1 MSASTVYLVGAGPG
15 DPGLI
20 TLRGLERLRTA
31 DVVLYDALVHPSL
44 LEHARDGA
52 ELVFVGKR
60 GGHESARQT
69 HINEELVRYAR
80 LGKRV
85 VRLKGGDPLLFG
97 RGSEEAE
104 HLHAEGV
111 PFEIVP
117 GVPSPI
123 AASAYAGVT
132 LTHRTL
138 ASSVAYITATESD
151 EKERSTHDWS
161 KLATATQ
168 TLVIFMGVR
177 KLRLQMQLLAEH
189 GRPETTPVAVVQ
201 SASLAKQR
209 VVVGTLAD
217 IADRVEAEGIGM
229 PALTIVGEVV
239 GLRDALRWFE
249 RLPLFGKR
257 VLVTRAL
264 DQASSLVE
272 RLREHGADAIEAPTI
287 RIAETED
294 RRDLDEALRG
304 LDGFDVVVLTSQN
317 AVDHVFAR
325 LSALGADARAF
336 GRARIAAVGPRT
348 DEALRRYGLRAD
360 LVPTDAFKGTA
371 LAARILQVLGDPRG
385 KRVLLPRA
393 RIAHEDLPEALR
405 AEGVAVTSVV
415 AYETLPPTP
424 ETAEAI
430 RARFDRGDVDAVL
443 FTSSST
449 VENLTSVLGDDAPAI
464 LARVVT
470 ASIGPSTT
478 RTAAR
483 LGVPVTFTAPE
494 STTRAL
500 VDALAAHYE
509 RARSA

>member
-1 MSASTVYLVGAGPG
+1 MSAPTVYLVGAGPG
-15 DPGLI
+15 DPGLM

-44 LEHARDGA
+44 LEHVREGA

-69 HINEELVRYAR
+69 HINDELVRFAR

-85 VRLKGGDPLLFG
+85 VRLKGGDALLFG

-104 HLHAEGV
+104 RLYEEGI

-123 AASAYAGVT
+123 AAAAYAGVT
-132 LTHRTL
+132 LTHRSL
-138 ASSVAYITATESD
+138 ASSVAFITATESD
-151 EKERSTHDWS
+151 EKERSALDWS

-177 KLRLQMQLLAEH
+177 KLRLQMQLLVEN
-189 GRPETTPVAVVQ
+189 GRPKETPVAVVQ

-209 VVVGTLAD
+209 VVIGTVED
-217 IADRVEAEGIGM
+217 IADRVEQAGVGM

-239 GLRDALRWFE
+239 SLRESLRWFE

-257 VLVTRAL
+257 VLVTRAAE
-264 DQASSLVE
+264 QASTIVE
-272 RLREHGADAIEAPTI
+272 RLREHGAEPIEAPTI
-287 RIAETED
+287 HIAPTEETGPLD
-294 RRDLDEALRG
+294 AALSKLDLY
-304 LDGFDVVVLTSQN
+304 DVVVFTSQN
-317 AVDHVFAR
+317 AVEHVFTR
-325 LSALGADARAF
+325 LRALGRDARAF
-336 GRARIAAVGPRT
+336 AGAKLAAVGPRT
-348 DEALRRYGLRAD
+348 DEALKLHGLYAD
-360 LVPTDAFKGTA
+360 LLPTTGFKGTA
-371 LAARILQVLGDPRG
+371 LAERILEVLGDPAG

-393 RIAHEDLPEALR
+393 RLANDDLPDRLR
-405 AEGVAVTSVV
+405 AAGVSVTSVV
-415 AYETLPPTP
+415 AYETLAPT
-424 ETAEAI
+424 EAEASAI
-430 RARFDRGDVDAVL
+430 RGRFDRGDVDAVL

-449 VENLTSVLGDDAPAI
+449 VENLVTVLGSDAKAI
-464 LARVVT
+464 LSRVVT

-478 RTAAR
+478 KRATE
-483 LGVPVTFTAPE
+483 LDVPVAFTTGE

-500 VDALAAHYE
+500 VDALAAHYAQE
-509 RARSA
+509 NRT

>member
-1 MSASTVYLVGAGPG
+1 M
-15 DPGLI
+15 

-31 DVVLYDALVHPSL
+31 DVVLYDALVHPAL

-69 HINEELVRYAR
+69 FINDELVRYAR
-80 LGKRV
+80 QGKRV

-104 HLHAEGV
+104 RLYHEGI

-117 GVPSPI
+117 GIPSPI

-151 EKERSTHDWS
+151 EKERSALDWS

-177 KLRLQMQLLAEH
+177 KLRLQMQLLAEN
-189 GRPETTPVAVVQ
+189 GRSPETPVAVVQ
-201 SASLAKQR
+201 STSLAKQR
-209 VVVGTLAD
+209 VVIGTVRD
-217 IADRVEAEGIGM
+217 IADRVETAGIGM
-229 PALTIVGEVV
+229 PALTIVGDVV
-239 GLRDALRWFE
+239 SLRESLQWFE

-257 VLVTRAL
+257 VLVTRAAE
-264 DQASSLVE
+264 QASTLVE
-272 RLREHGADAIEAPTI
+272 RLREHGADPVEAPTI
-287 RIAETED
+287 RIAPTED
-294 RRDLDEALRG
+294 TEPLDRALARVG
-304 LDGFDVVVLTSQN
+304 DFDVVVFTSQN
-317 AVDHVFAR
+317 AVEHVFAR
-325 LSALGADARAF
+325 LDALGRDARAF
-336 GRARIAAVGPRT
+336 GRAQIAAVGPRT
-348 DEALRRYGLRAD
+348 DEALRARGLRAD
-360 LVPTDAFKGTA
+360 LLPTTGFKGTA
-371 LAARILQVLGDPRG
+371 LAERILEVLGDPGG

-393 RIAHEDLPEALR
+393 RIAQDDLPAALR
-405 AEGVAVTSVV
+405 AKGVAVTAVV
-415 AYETLPPTP
+415 AYETLAPTD
-424 ETAEAI
+424 AMARDI
-430 RARFDRGDVDAVL
+430 KGRFDRHDVDAVL

-449 VENLTSVLGDDAPAI
+449 VENLVAVLGADAKAI
-464 LARVVT
+464 LSSVVT

-478 RTAAR
+478 KTAER
-483 LGVPVTFTAPE
+483 LGIEVTLTSKE

-500 VDALAAHYE
+500 VDALAEHYRGE
-509 RARSA
+509 RRA